1 MNVAEK
7 EERGSEVEVQRQEG
21 RGEREGGEVRQQEEP
36 AVMSLVTSG
45 IKTPPTFRAATV
57 ISVK

>member
-21 RGEREGGEVRQQEEP
+21 RGGEGEATGGTSVP
-36 AVMSLVTSG
+36 LVMSLVTSG

>member
-21 RGEREGGEVRQQEEP
+21 RGWEGEATGGT
-36 AVMSLVTSG
+36 SLSLSDVTG
-45 IKTPPTFRAATV
+45 DEQD
-57 ISVK
+57 